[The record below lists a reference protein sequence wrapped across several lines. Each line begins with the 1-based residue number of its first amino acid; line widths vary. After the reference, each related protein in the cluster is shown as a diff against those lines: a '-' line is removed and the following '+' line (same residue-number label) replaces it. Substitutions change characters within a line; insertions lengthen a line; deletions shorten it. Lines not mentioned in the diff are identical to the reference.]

1 MKSVHSM
8 EKKKEYLYYTISGEY
23 DRADFTSYA
32 ALILKECGK
41 QNVHKVLVNAL
52 NVTGTDLSI
61 MERYIVG
68 ETVAQLFPPSIKLA
82 VVWPEEDINRFAET
96 VAVNRGV
103 FVRVF
108 PDIATAEHWL
118 LTPSRN

>member
-8 EKKKEYLYYTISGEY
+8 EKKMEYLYFTISGEY

-32 ALILKECGK
+32 ALIMKECGN
-41 QNVHKVLVNAL
+41 QNVHKVLINAL
-52 NVTGTDLSI
+52 QVSGTDLSI

-68 ETVAQLFPPSIKLA
+68 EVVAQLFPSSIKLA
-82 VVWPEEDINRFAET
+82 VVWPEEDINKFAET

-103 FVRVF
+103 FIRVF
-108 PDIATAEHWL
+108 PDVAAAEHWL

>member
-1 MKSVHSM
+1 MKIVHSL
-8 EKKKEYLYYTISGEY
+8 EKKIDYLYFTISGEY
-23 DRADFTSYA
+23 NRADFTSYA

-41 QNVHKVLVNAL
+41 HDIYKVLVNAL
-52 NVTGTDLSI
+52 QITGTDLSI

-68 ETVAQLFPPSIKLA
+68 EAVAQLFPSTIKLA
-82 VVWPEEDINRFAET
+82 VVWPEEDINKFAET

-108 PDIATAEHWL
+108 PNIAAAEHWL

>member
-8 EKKKEYLYYTISGEY
+8 EKKKEYLYFTISGEY

-41 QNVHKVLVNAL
+41 QNVHKVLINAL
-52 NVTGTDLSI
+52 QVSGTDLSI

-68 ETVAQLFPPSIKLA
+68 EYIAQLFPSSIKLA
-82 VVWPEEDINRFAET
+82 VVWPEEDINKFAET

-103 FVRVF
+103 FIRVF
-108 PDIATAEHWL
+108 PDVAVAEHWL
-118 LTPSRN
+118 LNPSRT